1 MSLTVD
7 QIAVELE
14 DMPQVDVLPMDH
26 EQVYLE
32 LKFGNNGEQ
41 PPQFLMLLAEPQL
54 LIQVSQAIFT
64 AVMLHEERERSARI
78 AAEAADLAEVE

>member
-32 LKFGNNGEQ
+32 LKFGNNVEQ
-41 PPQFLMLLAEPQL
+41 PQFLMLLAEPQL
-54 LIQVSQAIFT
+54 LIEVSQAIFT